1 MNQETLKQLVHYF
14 LQSINI
20 KDLLLN
26 LQLKYLFKWIWIM
39 ELIDIF
45 TEQYVSIYIKQSD
58 SQMKN
63 FANSYLLFL
72 KLLSKW
78 CK

>member
-1 MNQETLKQLVHYF
+1 
-14 LQSINI
+14 
-20 KDLLLN
+20 
-26 LQLKYLFKWIWIM
+26 M

-72 KLLSKW
+72 KLLSK
-78 CK
+78 